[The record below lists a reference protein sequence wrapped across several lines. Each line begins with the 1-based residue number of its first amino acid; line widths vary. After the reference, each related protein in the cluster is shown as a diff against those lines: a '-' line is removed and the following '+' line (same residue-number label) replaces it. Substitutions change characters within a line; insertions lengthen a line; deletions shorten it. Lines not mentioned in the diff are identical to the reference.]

1 MIFNKNSALVSA
13 WVRLVREGTFKR
25 DNVPK
30 LANLQEVVWSILD
43 EK

>member
-1 MIFNKNSALVSA
+1 MMFNKESALVKT
-13 WVRLVREGTFKR
+13 WVRLVREDAFNR
-25 DNVPK
+25 DDVPK